1 MFIQKLMMTQ
11 QSFFHILPWKEL
23 LNASWNWPFNRK
35 DMHVYGTKGYV
46 FSDDSQTIRYRLSEK
61 SVEKSEKLPPREAPY
76 NNPFTFF
83 AAAIR
88 GNITVSE
95 TDLSSLKIN
104 MTVVEILEA
113 ARKSNK
119 TGKRVKL

>member
-1 MFIQKLMMTQ
+1 
-11 QSFFHILPWKEL
+11 
-23 LNASWNWPFNRK
+23 
-35 DMHVYGTKGYV
+35 MHVYGTTGFV
-46 FSDDSQTIRYRLSEK
+46 FSDDPQAIRYRLSEK
-61 SVEKSEKLPPREAPY
+61 SVENTVKLPLREAPF
-76 NNPFTFF
+76 NNPFAFF

-88 GNITVSE
+88 GQIVVSE

-113 ARKSNK
+113 ARKSNR